1 MATTSKRISELPLY
15 TNQQYNPAWLT
26 CRIPANFYSTDPV
39 FPDTFQ
45 VPITSLMMSMGDGG
59 FSGNVSILKNLK
71 VGGPVVLGEENS
83 KNKSYIFIYKGTS
96 YSTSEVSLTKPQN
109 SLLTIPNN
117 TSWFF
122 KVFVIG
128 KSTDSTASST
138 NIEFIGLI
146 KRNNLGT
153 VSLVGTTTKMIHSRE
168 NLSTDAFLEADDST
182 GEKTIKIKV
191 KGGSISSPYV
201 WTARV
206 DIVEA

>member
-1 MATTSKRISELPLY
+1 MATTSKRISQLPLY

-26 CRIPANFYSTDPV
+26 CTFPANFTGFDSPE
-39 FPDTFQ
+39 FPDTFK
-45 VPITSLMMSMGDGG
+45 VPISAVMMSMRDAA
-59 FSGNVSILKNLK
+59 FSGQLTVLKTLSAA
-71 VGGPVVLGEENS
+71 GPVVIGES
-83 KNKSYIFIYKGTS
+83 KNKSYVFIYKGTS
-96 YSTSEVSLTKPQN
+96 NSTVEVPLTKPQN
-109 SLLTIPNN
+109 ASSLLLMPVN

-128 KSTDSTASST
+128 RSSNSTAST

-146 KRNNLGT
+146 KRNISGT

-168 NLSTDAFLEADDST
+168 DLSTDASLEANDVE
-182 GEKTIKIKV
+182 GEKTLNIKV
-191 KGGSISSPYV
+191 KGGSLLNPYT